1 MVALPARL
9 PVITPF
15 ASTVTYLVL
24 DEEKVSVPTVS
35 AGSSC
40 VLSCSFS
47 FRPMV
52 VRSAVSVTAL
62 GAGDTLSAQSAD
74 TPL

>member
-62 GAGDTLSAQSAD
+62 GASLYV
-74 TPL
+74 

>member
-9 PVITPF
+9 PVTTPF
-15 ASTVTYLVL
+15 ASTVTYLVF
-24 DEEKVSVPTVS
+24 EEENVSVPTTS

-40 VLSCSFS
+40 ALSCSFS

-62 GAGDTLSAQSAD
+62 GAGETLSTQSTD

>member
-40 VLSCSFS
+40 AVSASFS

-52 VRSAVSVTAL
+52 VRAAVSVTPVGSSL
-62 GAGDTLSAQSAD
+62 YV
-74 TPL
+74 